1 MQTYSVNQNKM
12 FLFTYYCA
20 TRHALVTILRMCIT
34 SANSL
39 VMQNLTV
46 EPELQLIGMPYGLEF
61 DKTANVPIRW
71 PFP

>member
-1 MQTYSVNQNKM
+1 
-12 FLFTYYCA
+12 
-20 TRHALVTILRMCIT
+20 
-34 SANSL
+34 
-39 VMQNLTV
+39 MQNLTV